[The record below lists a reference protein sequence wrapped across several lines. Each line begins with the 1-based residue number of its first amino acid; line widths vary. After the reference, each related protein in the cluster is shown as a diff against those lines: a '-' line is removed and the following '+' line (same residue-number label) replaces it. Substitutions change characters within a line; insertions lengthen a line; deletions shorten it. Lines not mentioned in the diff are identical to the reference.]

1 VVSAP
6 LKNISQL
13 RLLFPIDGKITNGP
27 NHQPVMYFKLNLAN
41 EMGMCITHRK
51 KKTLP
56 DGVSRRLVMYAN
68 CTKFVDKS

>member
-51 KKTLP
+51 KKHFLTEFPVASSCMRIAQSL
-56 DGVSRRLVMYAN
+56 
-68 CTKFVDKS
+68 